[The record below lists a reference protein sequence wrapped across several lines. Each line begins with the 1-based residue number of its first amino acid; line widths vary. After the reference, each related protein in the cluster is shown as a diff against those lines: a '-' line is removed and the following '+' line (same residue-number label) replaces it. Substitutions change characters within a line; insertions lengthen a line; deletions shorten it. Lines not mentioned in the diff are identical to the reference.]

1 MRSITSLVD
10 KQKFHQLGISSSATP
25 QKPVK
30 RSSTAVRPAE
40 QRTAIAENTSTPK

>member
-1 MRSITSLVD
+1 MFVVD
-10 KQKFHQLGISSSATP
+10 KQKFNQLGISASATT

-40 QRTAIAENTSTPK
+40 QRTAIAQNTSTPK